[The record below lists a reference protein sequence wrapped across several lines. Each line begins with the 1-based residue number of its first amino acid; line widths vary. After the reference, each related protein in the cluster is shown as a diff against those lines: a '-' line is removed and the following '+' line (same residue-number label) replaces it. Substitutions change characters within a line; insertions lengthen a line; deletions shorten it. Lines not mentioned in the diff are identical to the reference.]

1 MGNFLIKSNDF
12 RNTPGG
18 GGGPGAALQ
27 GGVNGGL
34 GSTIGAQHTPMVLRS
49 SIGKGEEHKSDY
61 NHAQTMLNGKVIQS
75 GGINQGK

>member
-18 GGGPGAALQ
+18 AVMQSGVGGGLAST
-27 GGVNGGL
+27 L
-34 GSTIGAQHTPMVLRS
+34 GTQQTPMVLRS

-61 NHAQTMLNGKVIQS
+61 NHA
-75 GGINQGK
+75 